1 MLDHAARNKLQ
12 VIYASLNKPLQV
24 HRYHTLWEP
33 DFLSAMDAIEGQ
45 VRAEIGGRRSFW
57 RVRWIGGV
65 AVGWLE
71 CGFQPAYSVAWQLVV
86 GEP

>member
-1 MLDHAARNKLQ
+1 
-12 VIYASLNKPLQV
+12 
-24 HRYHTLWEP
+24 
-33 DFLSAMDAIEGQ
+33 MDAIEGQ
-45 VRAEIGGRRSFW
+45 VRAQIGGRQSFW

-71 CGFQPAYSVAWQLVV
+71 CGFPPAYSVAWQLVV